1 MTRFDK
7 HNKRIV
13 SDIVRHVVLKS
24 GGYREKDIL
33 SNPHVIERG
42 ETWNA
47 DHKVV
52 NVLEAVPDLNG
63 YRAGFAVDLVTRSIV
78 G

>member
-1 MTRFDK
+1 MLTLDQLDREVRAIV
-7 HNKRIV
+7 KRC
-13 SDIVRHVVLKS
+13 
-24 GGYREKDIL
+24 GGDRERTIL
-33 SNPHVIERG
+33 RTTHSIDPDP

-52 NVLEAVPDLNG
+52 NVTSRTADEDGHRP
-63 YRAGFAVDLVTRSIV
+63 GFAVDLVTRSIC

>member
-1 MTRFDK
+1 MLTLDQLDREV
-7 HNKRIV
+7 HAIVKRC
-13 SDIVRHVVLKS
+13 
-24 GGYREKDIL
+24 GGDRERDIL
-33 SNPHVIERG
+33 RLTYSVYPDP

-52 NVLEAVPDLNG
+52 NVISRTADEDG
-63 YRAGFAVDLVTRSIV
+63 YRPGFAVDLVTRSIC